1 MAKEQQEIT
10 GEKVSENVYLCPD
23 GKYRWYFEFDM
34 LKNPSILIT
43 VCKVILLAYGIVMAA
58 MMLLQFAEGTFRNVA
73 EFWDFYRGFVI
84 LLAVLLALA
93 VVAYLIVAAS
103 FGWKYMVLLTMDD
116 EEVEQCPMKKEFD
129 KAQAIGWLTAAV
141 GLATGKVGMVGTGV
155 LVASRNS
162 STSVFEHV
170 RKVKAKRS
178 RNVIYVNQLLGHNQ
192 IYAEDADFDFV
203 RDYIV
208 AHCPN
213 AKIRGR

>member
-155 LVASRNS
+155 LAASRNS